1 MIQSIE
7 QFVQQ
12 PEILTLFNQWKNRS
26 IPTGVMA
33 DVYDGAVWKSFL
45 TVDGKQFLSSRYS
58 LGLLINVDWFQPY
71 KHVQYSVG
79 AIYLAILNFPRHLRY
94 RRENMILVGI
104 IPGPHE
110 PSLHMNSFLEPLV
123 QDLLKL
129 WKGVQMQTT
138 EGLQVIRAGLMC
150 NSSDVLATRKI
161 GGFVGHGALKG
172 CSRCLKSFP
181 TTTFGEK
188 ADYSGFNPTTWPK
201 RSVEEH
207 RRKGMEWRHANT
219 LTSRQKIEREYGIR
233 FTELLRLSYFD
244 TVRFSVV
251 DPMHNVLLGTAK
263 LMVTLWKDQGLLS
276 SIDFEKI
283 QSCVNKFV
291 TPPDIGRIPHKIS
304 SGFSSFTADQWKNWA
319 LIFSL
324 VALKPTLPDMHYR
337 CWCIFVQ
344 ACHLLCSRAIC
355 HDKVVELNSL
365 LIRFCRTFEQLYG
378 ADSCTPNLHLH
389 CHLMDCLLDY
399 GPGNSFWLFACERLN
414 GILGSVP
421 TNHQAI
427 EAQLMR
433 KFISS
438 QQVLQSMASSEE
450 TAIKDLLRPFHCS
463 RGSLKHEELPELLC
477 LQHSQYLMQVTSV
490 IIVNFFH
497 LLKKAVYAKMILM
510 VLSLL

>member
-1 MIQSIE
+1 M
-7 QFVQQ
+7 
-12 PEILTLFNQWKNRS
+12 
-26 IPTGVMA
+26 
-33 DVYDGAVWKSFL
+33 
-45 TVDGKQFLSSRYS
+45 
-58 LGLLINVDWFQPY
+58 
-71 KHVQYSVG
+71 
-79 AIYLAILNFPRHLRY
+79 
-94 RRENMILVGI
+94 
-104 IPGPHE
+104 
-110 PSLHMNSFLEPLV
+110 
-123 QDLLKL
+123 
-129 WKGVQMQTT
+129 
-138 EGLQVIRAGLMC
+138 
-150 NSSDVLATRKI
+150 
-161 GGFVGHGALKG
+161 
-172 CSRCLKSFP
+172 
-181 TTTFGEK
+181 
-188 ADYSGFNPTTWPK
+188 
-201 RSVEEH
+201 EEH
-207 RRKGMEWRHANT
+207 RREGMEWRHANT
-219 LTSRQKIEREYGIR
+219 STSGQKIEREYGIR

-304 SGFSSFTADQWKNWA
+304 SGFSFFTADQWKNWA

-365 LIRFCRTFEQLYG
+365 LIRFCRTFELLYG

-427 EAQLMR
+427 EAQLMQ

-438 QQVLQSMASSEE
+438 LQVLQSMASSEE

-463 RGSLKHEELPELLC
+463 RGSLKHEELPELPLLTTLSVSNAGNLSDHCQLLPPIKEGCLC
-477 LQHSQYLMQVTSV
+477 KDDFNGIESTLKVCFGNSYVRTLLLHKYSRAVRFSGELYGSLNSIHSSSALVCAKSNTATSIIRPGFVRKYVMVDVILQVSNNIQKQQIVFLASIDWLSEHEQKHWFGTYTPVEVWQNFLADLAPNTFILITNMLCRCAYLTDKIRFNVAEDPVT
-490 IIVNFFH
+490 IVVPLHQFAG
-497 LLKKAVYAKMILM
+497 L
-510 VLSLL
+510 